1 MFLFK
6 DCTIF
11 KKIDYSFYL
20 INCKKIES
28 NNFNSIAIS
37 SISVLFFVFLL
48 TPTKAFTFSI
58 LQDGN
63 RNIHTNG
70 YNGIL
75 KINSVDNQGNVK
87 GKTTTTTT
95 SDKDDG
101 IKIHGFYDP
110 LLEIHIYGIR
120 GGSNPL
126 NL

>member
-6 DCTIF
+6 YYTIF

-87 GKTTTTTT
+87 CKTTTT

-110 LLEIHIYGIR
+110 LLEIHIYRIGV
-120 GGSNPL
+120 GWF
-126 NL
+126 

>member
-6 DCTIF
+6 YYTIF

-95 SDKDDG
+95 TSDKDDG

-110 LLEIHIYGIR
+110 LLEIHIYRIGV
-120 GGSNPL
+120 GWF
-126 NL
+126 

>member
-6 DCTIF
+6 YYTIF

-87 GKTTTTTT
+87 GKTTTIEA
-95 SDKDDG
+95 SDKDDET
-101 IKIHGFYDP
+101 KLYGFYDP
-110 LLEIHIYGIR
+110 LLNIDI
-120 GGSNPL
+120 
-126 NL
+126 

>member
-11 KKIDYSFYL
+11 KKIDYSFNYL

-95 SDKDDG
+95 TSDKDDG
-101 IKIHGFYDP
+101 IKIHGFYDL
-110 LLEIHIYGIR
+110 LLEIHIYRTGLV
-120 GGSNPL
+120 GF
-126 NL
+126 